1 MRCLFHFDYLITT
14 CDSKEVL
21 ASGTSKVIMMME
33 QKPHFNDLHLEGYCC
48 LVKVVIMLILIFS
61 SQSLVNGWNHV
72 MVICNVPRGN
82 LKLHVT
88 LCLEHL
94 IFLLSIPKFVEVYGL
109 LQFLAIS
116 LYFSWKL
123 ECLFLLIM
131 VQALVVMD
139 PYVVSN
145 HF

>member
-1 MRCLFHFDYLITT
+1 
-14 CDSKEVL
+14 
-21 ASGTSKVIMMME
+21 MMME